1 MPSLRERRT
10 KPGGAVFQQRVPC
23 KGFLGGAFFWKKNLI
38 NRAESA
44 KRGA

>member
-1 MPSLRERRT
+1 MPLLRERRT
-10 KPGGAVFQQRVPC
+10 QPGCAVFQQRAPC
-23 KGFLGGAFFWKKNLI
+23 KGFFGGAFFWKKCLI